1 PEAGDD
7 EPLAGVLGWMLEHVA
22 DDLSVQQ
29 LARRART
36 SPRTFARRFRA
47 VTGTTPH
54 QWLLRQRIL
63 LAQQLLET
71 TDEPLERVA
80 QRCGFGSAAAL
91 RQHFSR
97 AVSASPAAYRRTFR
111 T

>member
-1 PEAGDD
+1 
-7 EPLAGVLGWMLEHVA
+7 MLEHVGE
-22 DDLSVQQ
+22 DLSVEQ

-54 QWLLRQRIL
+54 QWILSQRVL
-63 LAQQLLET
+63 LAQRLLET
-71 TDEPLERVA
+71 TDEPVELIA
-80 QRCGFGSAAAL
+80 QRCGFASAAGL
-91 RQHFSR
+91 RQHFAR
-97 AVSASPAAYRRTFR
+97 VVSASPQAYRRAFR